1 MLHCVLPFIYILTDG
16 SVCDSHTGINSL
28 EDNLGPVFA
37 ISKKYGFN
45 QGEEVLLLKLPYVL
59 TLKGEIE
66 IIHLGCVYIPI
77 SVFLTLNIFFVFF

>member
-59 TLKGEIE
+59 TLKGEID

-77 SVFLTLNIFFVFF
+77 SVSHVKYFFVFF